1 MSTGLIEVV
10 GAVGQSPKELM
21 RLYESRAESC
31 REIIRQTAQNIGGRD
46 HIRVEGWQALAAVSG
61 CTVSIALVESVE
73 GGVRSVA
80 EVRRQSDGTVLASA
94 EGFVGDDE
102 STWKGRKL
110 FARRAMAQ
118 TRATS
123 RACRVAFSHLVVL
136 LKDPNLSTTPA
147 EEMDS
152 EPRDQVSSP
161 PPPPPRNLQAG
172 PSREDWEKIAELMDA
187 TQTTGEDLEK
197 KFGPSKQLSAS
208 RAREVIVWLDRI
220 NKERVGA

>member
-1 MSTGLIEVV
+1 MSTEIIEV
-10 GAVGQSPKELM
+10 GQAGQSPRELM

-80 EVRRQSDGTVLASA
+80 EVKRQTDGTVLSSA

-102 STWKGRKL
+102 TMWRKRPL

-136 LKDPNLSTTPA
+136 LKDPNLSTCPA
-147 EEMDS
+147 EEIET
-152 EPRDQVSSP
+152 EPRDQP
-161 PPPPPRNLQAG
+161 PPPPVRSIQAG
-172 PSREDWEKIAELMDA
+172 PSKEDWEKIAGLME
-187 TQTTGEDLEK
+187 TTGTTGEDLER
-197 KFGPSKQLSAS
+197 KFGASRQLSAAK
-208 RAREVIVWLDRI
+208 AREVISWLQAID
-220 NKERVGA
+220 KEKELAR

>member
-1 MSTGLIEVV
+1 MSTGIMEVIQP
-10 GAVGQSPKELM
+10 GQSPNELM
-21 RLYESRAESC
+21 RLYQSRAESC

-80 EVRRQSDGTVLASA
+80 EVKRQSDGTVLASA

-102 STWKGRKL
+102 TTWKSRKL

-161 PPPPPRNLQAG
+161 PPPPPRNIQAG

-187 TQTTGEDLEK
+187 TQTTGEDLER
-197 KFGPSKQLSAS
+197 KFGASRQLSAAK
-208 RAREVIVWLDRI
+208 AREVIVWLERI
-220 NKERVGA
+220 SKERVGA

>member
-1 MSTGLIEVV
+1 MSTGIMEVIQP
-10 GAVGQSPKELM
+10 GQSPKELM

-80 EVRRQSDGTVLASA
+80 EVRRQSDGTVLATA

-102 STWKGRKL
+102 TTWKSRKL

-136 LKDPNLSTTPA
+136 LRDPNLSTTPV
-147 EEMDS
+147 EEMDT
-152 EPRDQVSSP
+152 EPHDQP
-161 PPPPPRNLQAG
+161 PPPPVQMIQAG
-172 PSREDWEKIAELMDA
+172 LSKEDWEKIAGLMEA
-187 TQTTGEDLEK
+187 TGTTGEDLKK
-197 KFGPSKQLSAS
+197 KFGPARHLSAAK
-208 RAREVIVWLDRI
+208 AREVIMWLQAI
-220 NKERVGA
+220 NKEKENAR

>member
-1 MSTGLIEVV
+1 MSTEIMEV
-10 GAVGQSPKELM
+10 GQAGQSPRELM

-73 GGVRSVA
+73 GGVRSIA
-80 EVRRQSDGTVLASA
+80 EVKRQTDGTVLASA

-102 STWKGRKL
+102 MMWRKRPL

-136 LKDPNLSTTPA
+136 LKDPNLSTCPA
-147 EEMDS
+147 EEMDT
-152 EPRDQVSSP
+152 EPHDIP
-161 PPPPPRNLQAG
+161 PPPPMRSIQTGL
-172 PSREDWEKIAELMDA
+172 SKEDWEKIAGLMQA
-187 TQTTGEDLEK
+187 TGTTAEDLK
-197 KFGPSKQLSAS
+197 KNFGPARHLSAAK
-208 RAREVIVWLDRI
+208 AREVIIWLQAID
-220 NKERVGA
+220 KEKENAR

>member
-1 MSTGLIEVV
+1 
-10 GAVGQSPKELM
+10 M

-31 REIIRQTAQNIGGRD
+31 REIIRQTSQNIGGRD

-80 EVRRQSDGTVLASA
+80 EVKRQTDGTVLASA
-94 EGFVGDDE
+94 EGFVGEDE
-102 STWKGRKL
+102 MMWRKRPL

-147 EEMDS
+147 EEMDT
-152 EPRDQVSSP
+152 EPRDQP
-161 PPPPPRNLQAG
+161 PPPPMQIIEAG
-172 PSREDWEKIAELMDA
+172 LSKEDWEKIAGLMQA
-187 TQTTGEDLEK
+187 TGTTAEDLKK
-197 KFGPSKQLSAS
+197 KFGPARQLSAAK
-208 RAREVIVWLDRI
+208 AREVISWLQAID
-220 NKERVGA
+220 KEKETAR